1 MLHECMNV
9 FQASKVRGNENETGQ
24 IAQEDTEKST
34 KTDGPSV
41 PKTPDAM
48 DHMPEQMKNEYR
60 RLKERL
66 AHREKTKQQDKGGF
80 TLQLKDKLIK
90 TYAKTCIQKDVKNLQ
105 MCVNT

>member
-1 MLHECMNV
+1 MLRVHV
-9 FQASKVRGNENETGQ
+9 FQASKVRGHENETGQ
-24 IAQEDTEKST
+24 IAQEDTEKSA
-34 KTDGPSV
+34 KTDIPSV

-80 TLQLKDKLIK
+80 TVQLKDKWSK
-90 TYAKTCIQKDVKNLQ
+90 TQLKHAYPKHVKNLQ
-105 MCVNT
+105 MCVNA